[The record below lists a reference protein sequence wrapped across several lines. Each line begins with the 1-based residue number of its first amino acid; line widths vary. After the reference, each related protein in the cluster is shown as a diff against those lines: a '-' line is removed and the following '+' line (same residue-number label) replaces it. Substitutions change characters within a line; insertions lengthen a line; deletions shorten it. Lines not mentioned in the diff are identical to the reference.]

1 VLSGCRRLGHVGHIA
16 LFTMN
21 KHLLAITPGHARD
34 KEVGDLDGEG
44 DCE

>member
-34 KEVGDLDGEG
+34 DEVGNLELEG
-44 DCE
+44 GRE